1 MKKFEYCRLEVTRI
15 IATEEDKNNDVR
27 VLRLI
32 EPDGN
37 IVDFSNKKMTTVLN
51 ELGVQGWELVSSTD
65 TFSPERIVTNCM
77 LKRSYD

>member
-15 IATEEDKNNDVR
+15 IATEEDKRTEVR
-27 VLRLI
+27 VLTLI

-37 IVDFSNKKMTTVLN
+37 IVDFSNKKMTVVLN

-65 TFSPERIVTNCM
+65 TFLPERIVTNCM
-77 LKRSYD
+77 LKKSYN